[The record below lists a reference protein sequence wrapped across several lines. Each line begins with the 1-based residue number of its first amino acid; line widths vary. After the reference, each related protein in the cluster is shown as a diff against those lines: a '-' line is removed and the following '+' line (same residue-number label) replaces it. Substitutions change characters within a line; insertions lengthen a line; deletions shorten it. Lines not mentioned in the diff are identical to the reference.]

1 MLRKDAT
8 VMMVAHSQYR
18 GVYVGVAQRLKD
30 ELGAAIHLYV
40 ATPQESAHY
49 ERSNPGLFATITV
62 ASALYA
68 ACREPVVDAAAV
80 IAESQRH
87 EAELGVTINQLSVSD
102 RHLGRGFA
110 LGGFKH
116 PRSRISEDTSYVQ
129 MLNGFNRVIAFWRA
143 EFDAKQPH
151 LLLNGGKVGNV
162 IARSRGVPT
171 RTLAGSRHKNLHQWV
186 HNEYFE
192 NPAVAEAIK
201 SIARAPDAELSA
213 PYDSHMALRKQ
224 FVKDVALAGVTR
236 RCCTILLRHVYW
248 RLRGYAKAK
257 GYYPFEEVGYIRR
270 RRRDMLRLQRLSRPL
285 SALERQRF
293 VYYPLHTEPETA
305 LHTLSPEYFYQL
317 SSIAALARDLPAGV
331 KLAVKETYEAIGRRP
346 TDFYRQI
353 AEFKNVVIL
362 DMLELGLEVAR
373 KADAVV
379 TITGTG
385 GFEGA
390 VLGKPVIAFGR
401 HNQYNI
407 LDHVFTVTD
416 ETRLKDYLRQA
427 LDPAFDRAKAR
438 RDGARY
444 LNATRSISFDLQ
456 NFHHAAVDSVEAAAI
471 KTAYDALVSGL
482 DDTGGGQI
490 PAAAKKAA
498 AL

>member
-1 MLRKDAT
+1 MLERNAA
-8 VMMVAHSQYR
+8 VFLVAHSQYR
-18 GVYVGVAQRLKD
+18 GVYVGVAERLKR
-30 ELGAAIHLYV
+30 ELDAAIHLYT

-49 ERSNPGLFATITV
+49 ERNHPGLFASITV

-68 ACREPVVDAAAV
+68 ACRETVADAAAV
-80 IAESQRH
+80 IEEARRH
-87 EAELGVTINQLSVSD
+87 ETALGVTINQLSLSD

-110 LGGFKH
+110 LAGFKH
-116 PRSRISEDTSYVQ
+116 PRSRISEETSYAQ
-129 MLNGFNRVIAFWRA
+129 MLNGFNRVIAFWRG
-143 EFDAKQPH
+143 EFAAKRPA
-151 LLLNGGKVGNV
+151 LVLNGGKVASV
-162 IARSRGVPT
+162 IARSLGVPT
-171 RTLAGSRHKNLHQWV
+171 RVLAGSRHKNLHQWA

-192 NPAVAEAIK
+192 NPAVAEAFAR
-201 SIARAPDAELSA
+201 IAMAPDAELTA
-213 PYDSHMALRKQ
+213 PYDSHMALRKR
-224 FVKDVALAGVTR
+224 FVKDVALAGVAR
-236 RCCTILLRHVYW
+236 RCGTILLRHAYW

-257 GYYPFEEVGYIRR
+257 GYYPLEEVAYIRR
-270 RRRDMLRLQRLSRPL
+270 RRRDMLRLKALSRPL
-285 SALERQRF
+285 SALDGRRF
-293 VYYPLHTEPETA
+293 IYYPLHTEPETA

-331 KLAVKETYEAIGRRP
+331 TLAVKETYEAIGRRP

-390 VLGKPVIAFGR
+390 VLGKPVITFGR

-407 LDHVFTVTD
+407 LDHVFAVTD
-416 ETRLKDYLRQA
+416 ETRLKDYLQEA
-427 LDPAFDRAKAR
+427 LDPGFDRAKAR
-438 RDGARY
+438 RDGARF
-444 LNATRSISFDLQ
+444 LEATKAVSFDLAS
-456 NFHHAAVDSVEAAAI
+456 FHHAAVDTVEGGALD
-471 KTAYDALVSGL
+471 TAYRALIAGL
-482 DDTGGGQI
+482 GGAGEQTQQ
-490 PAAAKKAA
+490 KKVA

>member
-1 MLRKDAT
+1 MLSRNAP
-8 VMMVAHSQYR
+8 VFLVAHSQYR
-18 GVYVGVAQRLKD
+18 GVYVGVAERLKN
-30 ELGAAIHLYV
+30 ENGAAIHLYV
-40 ATPQESAHY
+40 ATPQEAAHY
-49 ERSNPGLFATITV
+49 ERSNAGLFASITV

-68 ACREPVVDAAAV
+68 ACREPVADAAAV
-80 IAESQRH
+80 IAEARRH

-116 PRSRISEDTSYVQ
+116 PRSRISEDTSYIQ

-143 EFDAKQPH
+143 EFDAKRPR
-151 LLLNGGKVGNV
+151 LLLNGGKVASV
-162 IARSRGVPT
+162 IARSLCVPA
-171 RTLAGSRHKNLHQWV
+171 RVLAGSRHKNLHQWV

-192 NPAVAEAIK
+192 NPAIADAFKAI
-201 SIARAPDAELSA
+201 AVAPDAELIA
-213 PYDSHMALRKQ
+213 PYDSHMVLRKR
-224 FVKDVALAGVTR
+224 FVKDVALAGVAR
-236 RCCTILLRHVYW
+236 RCGTILLRHAYW
-248 RLRGYAKAK
+248 RLRGYEKAK
-257 GYYPFEEVGYIRR
+257 GYYPLEEVGYIRR
-270 RRRDMLRLQRLSRPL
+270 RRRDMLRLKALSRPL
-285 SALERQRF
+285 SALEGQRF

-390 VLGKPVIAFGR
+390 VLGKPVITFGR

-416 ETRLKDYLRQA
+416 ETRLRDYLRQA

-444 LNATRSISFDLQ
+444 LEATKAISFDLA
-456 NFHHAAVDSVEAAAI
+456 NFHHAAVNTVEAGALDVAYRSLIAGLGAAG
-471 KTAYDALVSGL
+471 DEV
-482 DDTGGGQI
+482 
-490 PAAAKKAA
+490 PPKKVA